1 MTVDKGNKSTEV
13 VEKISTEVLRMNF
26 MKRTT
31 VRLEKHQRAQQQ
43 QKAREDIF
51 TGIMAVDPPKY
62 YPTAEH
68 IDDDPNWTL
77 GGVMSEWRYT
87 VLENM
92 RFGRFSFKGQNPEV
106 EKLMEFHERRRL
118 CLPDLDPKN
127 SDDEE
132 NVDGSDSSEE
142 GQISEEDEKPTY
154 LSTERKRKGNFENAG
169 KKTFENS
176 NKKRKWDG
184 GRHFKVT
191 GRILRSRSTSREL
204 RDSQTDCTD
213 TECTTGTG
221 DPSCAGSN
229 MMLIAMAW
237 GLFAMM
243 MFFMR
248 PASMRSG
255 GSNTEEQSEG
265 KPSVSSSDNNPP
277 PPPGDVF

>member
-1 MTVDKGNKSTEV
+1 MVEIMTVDKGNKSTEV

-31 VRLEKHQRAQQQ
+31 VRLEKQQRAQQQ

-132 NVDGSDSSEE
+132 NADGSDSTEE
-142 GQISEEDEKPTY
+142 GQISEEDEKPAY
-154 LSTERKRKGNFENAG
+154 SSTERKRKGNFENAG

-191 GRILRSRSTSREL
+191 GRF
-204 RDSQTDCTD
+204 
-213 TECTTGTG
+213 
-221 DPSCAGSN
+221 P
-229 MMLIAMAW
+229 
-237 GLFAMM
+237 
-243 MFFMR
+243 
-248 PASMRSG
+248 
-255 GSNTEEQSEG
+255 
-265 KPSVSSSDNNPP
+265 KK
-277 PPPGDVF
+277 

>member
-1 MTVDKGNKSTEV
+1 MYIFFNIIFVYRKLVFLSMLGIMTVDKGNKSTEV

-31 VRLEKHQRAQQQ
+31 VRLEKQQRAQQQ

-106 EKLMEFHERRRL
+106 EFILGINLRRRLSFCIVPTFSFTRKLKKLMEFHERRRL

-132 NVDGSDSSEE
+132 NADGSDSTEE
-142 GQISEEDEKPTY
+142 GQISEEDEKPAY
-154 LSTERKRKGNFENAG
+154 SSTERKRKGNFENAG

-191 GRILRSRSTSREL
+191 GRF
-204 RDSQTDCTD
+204 
-213 TECTTGTG
+213 
-221 DPSCAGSN
+221 P
-229 MMLIAMAW
+229 
-237 GLFAMM
+237 
-243 MFFMR
+243 
-248 PASMRSG
+248 
-255 GSNTEEQSEG
+255 
-265 KPSVSSSDNNPP
+265 KK
-277 PPPGDVF
+277 